1 MMNVLII
8 STNRH
13 SLPVPVM
20 PAGACIVAH
29 AAEQAGHRVKVLDL
43 MFRRDP
49 VVAVSRAVDEAK
61 PDVVGLSVRNI
72 DNNDIRNPRFFIRD
86 LVPLVGRIREKTDAL
101 IVLGGSA
108 VSVMPEAILRHTG
121 ISLAVTGD
129 GEVVFPELLRRLAAG
144 ESPKEAPGVSWLKEG
159 IYGNTPSLSQAA
171 SKGCISPDF
180 SRWID
185 TRAYISRLSTV
196 PVQTKLGCH
205 FKCTYCTYRKIEGD
219 KYRFFDREGV
229 IAAVVKHARSGL
241 RDIEFVDN
249 VFNSPY
255 GHAAELCEGLSR
267 SRHGARLQSLE
278 LNPLFVDDAL
288 ISLMESAGF
297 RGIGITVESASDR
310 VLEGLGKG
318 YTAGSVY
325 RAAEVIRRHRLPCLW
340 IFMLGGPGET
350 AETVDETLR
359 FAEKSIRPG
368 DAAFFNMGIRIYP
381 GTKLDA
387 VARKEGVLSL
397 SPREMLAPV
406 FYLSPEIDFARMM
419 GKVGESMAV
428 NLNFI
433 NSDAIGLSYLP
444 LIHRIGYK
452 LGVRSPLWRFTRP
465 IRRGLGL
472 VGLDA

>member
-1 MMNVLII
+1 MNILII

-29 AAEQAGHRVKVLDL
+29 AAEQAGHKTRVLDL
-43 MFRRDP
+43 MFQRDP
-49 VVAVSRAVDEAK
+49 VGAVSRAIDEAK

-86 LVPLVGRIREKTDAL
+86 IVPLVDRIRGEKGAK

-121 ISLAVTGD
+121 ISCAVTGD
-129 GEVVFPELLRRLAAG
+129 GEIVFPELLRTLAAG
-144 ESPKEAPGVSWLKEG
+144 ESLKKVPGVAWIEDG
-159 IYGNTPSLSQAA
+159 VYGHSPSLAPTA
-171 SKGCISPDF
+171 SNGCISPDF
-180 SRWID
+180 GKWID
-185 TRAYISRLSTV
+185 TREYISRLSTV

-205 FKCTYCTYRKIEGD
+205 FKCTYCTYRKIEGSR
-219 KYRFFDREGV
+219 YRFFDQEAV
-229 IAAVVKHARSGL
+229 IGAVTRHARAGL

-255 GHAAELCEGLSR
+255 EHAASLCERLAR

-288 ISLMESAGF
+288 ISLMGQAGF

-318 YTAGSVY
+318 YSAGSV
-325 RAAEVIRRHRLPCLW
+325 RKAAEVIRRHKLPCLW

-350 AETVDETLR
+350 KETVTETLR
-359 FAEKSIRPG
+359 FAERSIRRG

-381 GTKLDA
+381 GTGLEA

-397 SPREMLAPV
+397 SPGEMLAPV
-406 FYLSPEIDFARMM
+406 FYLSPEIDFAWMM
-419 GKVGESMAV
+419 RKIRESMAA

-433 NSDAIGLSYLP
+433 NSDAIGISYLP
-444 LIHRIGYK
+444 LIHRIAYK

-465 IRRGLGL
+465 IRRSLGL